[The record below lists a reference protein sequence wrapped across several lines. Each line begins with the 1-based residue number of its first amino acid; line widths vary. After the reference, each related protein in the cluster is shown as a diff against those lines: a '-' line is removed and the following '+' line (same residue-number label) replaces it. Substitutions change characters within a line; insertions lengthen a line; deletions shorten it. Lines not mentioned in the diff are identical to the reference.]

1 MNTKARNTIIDFE
14 EILNGLLDH
23 HQETTGEIVPVEIK
37 SLMLNYGQRTALMM
51 LSRFM
56 GFLATNE
63 NIKNGQFAPIF
74 NDFLKE
80 IAAPFK
86 EGLKLQNDQA
96 SILEEDSEPHR
107 YGPI

>member
-1 MNTKARNTIIDFE
+1 MDTSEKKPIVDFI
-14 EILNGLLDH
+14 EILNGIIDH
-23 HQETTGEIVPVEIK
+23 YQESTGTIVPGEIK
-37 SLMLNYGQRTALMM
+37 SLMLNYGERTALMM

-63 NIKNGQFAPIF
+63 NIKNGQFTPIF

-86 EGLKLQNDQA
+86 ESLKLQNSQE
-96 SILEEDSEPHR
+96 SVLEEDSEPHR

>member
-1 MNTKARNTIIDFE
+1 MKINSRNPIIDFG
-14 EILNGLLDH
+14 EILNSLIDH

-37 SLMLNYGQRTALMM
+37 SLMLNYGERTALMM
-51 LSRFM
+51 LSRFI

-63 NIKNGQFAPIF
+63 NIKNGQFTPIF
-74 NDFLKE
+74 YDFIKE
-80 IAAPFK
+80 IATPFK

-96 SILEEDSEPHR
+96 SMLEEDSETHR

>member
-1 MNTKARNTIIDFE
+1 
-14 EILNGLLDH
+14 
-23 HQETTGEIVPVEIK
+23 
-37 SLMLNYGQRTALMM
+37 MM

-86 EGLKLQNDQA
+86 EGLKLQNDQI
-96 SILEEDSEPHR
+96 SVSEEDFEPHR

>member
-23 HQETTGEIVPVEIK
+23 HQESTGKTVPGEIK
-37 SLMLNYGQRTALMM
+37 SLMLNYGERTAVIM
-51 LSRFM
+51 LSRFL
-56 GFLATNE
+56 GFLATND
-63 NIKNGQFAPIF
+63 NIKTGQFLPIF

-86 EGLKLQNDQA
+86 ECLKLQNDQT
-96 SILEEDSEPHR
+96 SVLEEDSKPHR

>member
-1 MNTKARNTIIDFE
+1 MDTNEKKPIIDFE

-23 HQETTGEIVPVEIK
+23 HKETTGEIVPAEIK
-37 SLMLNYGQRTALMM
+37 SLMLNYGERTALMM

-63 NIKNGQFAPIF
+63 NIKNGQFTPIYC
-74 NDFLKE
+74 DFIKE
-80 IAAPFK
+80 IATPFK
-86 EGLKLQNDQA
+86 EGLKLQNGQT
-96 SILEEDSEPHR
+96 SMLEEDSKPHR

>member
-1 MNTKARNTIIDFE
+1 MNTSEKNPIVDFDK
-14 EILNGLLDH
+14 IMNGLLDH
-23 HQETTGEIVPVEIK
+23 YQESTGNTVPGEIK
-37 SLMLNYGQRTALMM
+37 SLMLNYGERTAVIM

-56 GFLATNE
+56 GFLANND
-63 NIKNGQFAPIF
+63 NIKHGQFSPIL

-86 EGLKLQNDQA
+86 ECLKLQNDQT
-96 SILEEDSEPHR
+96 SVSEEDFEPHR

>member
-1 MNTKARNTIIDFE
+1 MNTNARSPIIDLG
-14 EILNGLLDH
+14 EILNSLIDH
-23 HQETTGEIVPVEIK
+23 HQETTGEIVPAEIK
-37 SLMLNYGQRTALMM
+37 SLMLNYGERTALMM

-63 NIKNGQFAPIF
+63 NIKNGQFAPIL

-80 IAAPFK
+80 IATPFK
-86 EGLKLQNDQA
+86 EGLKLQKDQA
-96 SILEEDSEPHR
+96 SVLEEDSELNR

>member
-86 EGLKLQNDQA
+86 EGLKLQNDQI
-96 SILEEDSEPHR
+96 SVSEEDFEPHR

>member
-1 MNTKARNTIIDFE
+1 MNTKARNPIIDFE

-37 SLMLNYGQRTALMM
+37 SLILNYGERTALMM

-63 NIKNGQFAPIF
+63 NIKNGQFIPIF

-86 EGLKLQNDQA
+86 ESLKLQNSQE
-96 SILEEDSEPHR
+96 SVLEEDSEPHR